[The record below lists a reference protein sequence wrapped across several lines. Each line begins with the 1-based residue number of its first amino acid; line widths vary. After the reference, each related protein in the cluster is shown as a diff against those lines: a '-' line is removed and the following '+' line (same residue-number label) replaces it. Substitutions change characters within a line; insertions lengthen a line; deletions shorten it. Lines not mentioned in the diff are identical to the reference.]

1 MIMFLHK
8 SYEQICEYIST
19 YKNSFCNPKN
29 DFPQTKYTKVNIY
42 IKSWHV
48 KGSMN
53 VTNISVKGNY
63 CFVHKIMINWLN
75 SS

>member
-1 MIMFLHK
+1 MNKFVNTLAHKQTLFATPSMIFHK
-8 SYEQICEYIST
+8 PN
-19 YKNSFCNPKN
+19 K
-29 DFPQTKYTKVNIY
+29 QTKYTKINIY

-53 VTNISVKGNY
+53 VINISVNGNY